1 MKPDRDAPIGL
12 FDSGVGGLTVAREI
26 MRNLP
31 SEKIVYFGDTA
42 RVPYGGKSRENII
55 RYSRQI
61 IHFLMEQQVKA
72 IVIACNTASAFAL
85 EELLTKGI
93 DSLVLGC
100 THYPLIRSVIR
111 EFMGEEVRLVNP
123 AYETALE
130 LRSLLEKKELLNTG
144 GKNEEFPYRFY
155 VSDLAEKFRA
165 FAGSIL
171 PYDVEMTKKIDI
183 EKY

>member
-1 MKPDRDAPIGL
+1 MI
-12 FDSGVGGLTVAREI
+12 I
-26 MRNLP
+26 
-31 SEKIVYFGDTA
+31 EKFKDKDVDTL
-42 RVPYGGKSRENII
+42 I
-55 RYSRQI
+55 
-61 IHFLMEQQVKA
+61 
-72 IVIACNTASAFAL
+72 
-85 EELLTKGI
+85 
-93 DSLVLGC
+93 LGC